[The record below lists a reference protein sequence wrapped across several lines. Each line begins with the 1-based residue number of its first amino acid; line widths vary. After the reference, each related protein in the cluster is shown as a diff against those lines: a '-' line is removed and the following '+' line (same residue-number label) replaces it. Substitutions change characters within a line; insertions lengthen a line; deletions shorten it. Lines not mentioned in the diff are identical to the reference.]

1 MHLEIIIDTKFALTS
16 RDGGQSMKTNFVAL
30 GFAVIVKLLLFCV
43 LYFFFVFFLVFL
55 TCLGFLFLFN
65 FFILIVS
72 QELKTIIV
80 IK

>member
-43 LYFFFVFFLVFL
+43 LYFFFVFFFGVSHLF
-55 TCLGFLFLFN
+55 GFSFSF
-65 FFILIVS
+65 
-72 QELKTIIV
+72 
-80 IK
+80 